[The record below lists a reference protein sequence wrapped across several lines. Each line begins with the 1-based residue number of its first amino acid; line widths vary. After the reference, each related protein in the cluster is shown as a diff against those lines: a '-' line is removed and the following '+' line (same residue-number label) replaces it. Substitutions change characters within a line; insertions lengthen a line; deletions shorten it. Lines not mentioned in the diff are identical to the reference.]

1 MGLSRRNEQSHQT
14 PENQGEGADTKMQ
27 EAERSHVEELTT
39 AFQESW
45 DENHQEGDPKVSF
58 KIFFAAH
65 GVAEDAHPDLR
76 DELLN
81 TDIYMPEAVRWTL
94 DLMKEFNDASRGE
107 AAAYEHPNEKTRAL
121 LDALHGTGVEVVFPD
136 LPMGHEIS
144 EQSIRI
150 LGERRQVLSLPFD
163 EAVQRFDESMHAFAM
178 VVRAREEEIMK
189 NIPIIIRKVLEQ
201 NETLQNKD
209 SLKVLLTYGNAH
221 TALYHALSATES
233 DVSKDMGG
241 KVQYE
246 HFSEQIRRY
255 IFGVADSDRNADLPA
270 YGLVGYAFRTS
281 LKRQLRVLSA
291 TTDEI
296 DRVSRLLLDPLTLN
310 DLSDVWSAYLNEQ
323 TSAAVLSAV
332 EEKGFVVPKTRAELD
347 ELLQS
352 KRKS

>member
-1 MGLSRRNEQSHQT
+1 
-14 PENQGEGADTKMQ
+14 
-27 EAERSHVEELTT
+27 V
-39 AFQESW
+39 AFRML
-45 DENHQEGDPKVSF
+45 
-58 KIFFAAH
+58 FAAH
-65 GVAEDAHPDLR
+65 GSADDFPPGLR
-76 DELLN
+76 DELLHA
-81 TDIYMPEAVRWTL
+81 DIYMPESAEWTVEIL
-94 DLMKEFNDASRGE
+94 KELNDISRGE
-107 AAAYEHPNEKTRAL
+107 ATPKDPRGKRRRAL
-121 LDALHGTGVEVVFPD
+121 QDALHKTGVEVVFPD
-136 LPMGHEIS
+136 LPKGHELIK
-144 EQSIRI
+144 R
-150 LGERRQVLSLPFD
+150 GEEIMRERPSVLSLPFD
-163 EAVQRFDESMHAFAM
+163 EAVQRFDEFMRAYAM
-178 VVRAREEEIMK
+178 FTRDREEEIMK

>member
-1 MGLSRRNEQSHQT
+1 MSLSRRNEKPHET
-14 PENQGEGADTKMQ
+14 PEAQKEGADTEMQ
-27 EAERSHVEELTT
+27 EAERSHVEKLTA
-39 AFQESW
+39 AFRESW
-45 DENHQEGDPKVSF
+45 KENHREGDPKVSF

-209 SLKVLLTYGNAH
+209 SLNVLLTYGDGH

-233 DVSKDMGG
+233 DVRREMSGTLHYSHGD
-241 KVQYE
+241 E
-246 HFSEQIRRY
+246 LIRKY
-255 IFGVADSDRNADLPA
+255 LFGVADSDRNAELPA
-270 YGLVGYAFRTS
+270 HALLDYAIQSVLEDRLS
-281 LKRQLRVLSA
+281 VLSA
-291 TTDEI
+291 TTDET
-296 DRVSRLLLDPLTLN
+296 DRVSRLLLDSLNSN
-310 DLSDVWSAYLNEQ
+310 DLSDVWSVFLSER
-323 TSAAVLSAV
+323 TPSALLSAV